1 MVDDNEDAANTL
13 AMILKLE
20 GHEIDTAYSGAEALE
35 RIDKFEPDI
44 VLLDIGLPGLDGFQV
59 AERIRAKPKHR
70 ACAPGGDYGLWPG
83 CRSRTDAGGRFRR
96 HLVKP
101 VDFAD
106 LKRAI
111 AELGTLPVS

>member
-1 MVDDNEDAANTL
+1 MTTEDAANTL

-20 GHEIDTAYSGAEALE
+20 GHEIDTAYSGAQALE
-35 RIDKFEPDI
+35 RVDEFAPDI
-44 VLLDIGLPGLDGFQV
+44 VLLDIGLPGLDGLQV
-59 AERIRAKPKHR
+59 AKRIRANPKHR
-70 ACAPGGDYGLWPG
+70 AVHLVAITGYGKDAD
-83 CRSRTDAGGRFRR
+83 RARTREAGFTA

-101 VDFAD
+101 VDFVD